1 MVSLGFQRDSAKF
14 LPDTASSS
22 RRSKFGCA
30 AWKARP
36 IARKNWHSRL
46 PLRGRGLLSAV
57 RMPRNGL
64 SLRVVRQDGNRKM
77 IVKRVF
83 DCFIPTIVASIAA
96 GFFCWSGAFA
106 QVTDLPAV
114 VDAEGNEIPGS
125 LASLEK
131 VTLGGID
138 QWILIRAQDT
148 SKPVLLFLHGGP
160 GGAVMPWV
168 DLFQPVQL
176 EANFVVVHWDQRG
189 AGKSYN
195 QSLKA
200 EDLSFDNFVSDTLEL
215 TDLLRERFDQG
226 KIFLS
231 GISWGSTSPG
241 TLLSNSS

>member
-1 MVSLGFQRDSAKF
+1 
-14 LPDTASSS
+14 
-22 RRSKFGCA
+22 
-30 AWKARP
+30 
-36 IARKNWHSRL
+36 
-46 PLRGRGLLSAV
+46 
-57 RMPRNGL
+57 
-64 SLRVVRQDGNRKM
+64 M

-231 GISWGSTSPG
+231 GISWGSALGFLTLMENSDPFHAFIATSERVHWQRSQKLGFEWVKERAQEQNDTPILEAIAG
-241 TLLSNSS
+241 RCQTDAN